1 MKKVLLLCAMTF
13 LIKAYGQNEFAA
25 TGFYSDFKKVYEDA
39 QIGFTTYKGV
49 KRTSEY
55 EELQTEYQVKLML
68 PLADSG
74 KIVFPNSGN
83 PYVVYYFEPS
93 KVRLKV
99 DQRALSLQEAVLA
112 VYGQPLYSRTE
123 TVLVKNRPL
132 SNTWL
137 FTSADE
143 ARHSAAI
150 FRLSIYF
157 DDGKYF
163 LSFEIRGKNP

>member
-1 MKKVLLLCAMTF
+1 VKKVLVFWAMTF

-25 TGFYSDFKKVYEDA
+25 TGFYNDFKNVYADA
-39 QIGFTTYKGV
+39 QAGFRTNKGA
-49 KRTSEY
+49 KRNSEY
-55 EELQTEYQVKLML
+55 AELQTEYQVKLML
-68 PLADSG
+68 SLADSG
-74 KIVFPNSGN
+74 KIVFPNAGN
-83 PYVVYYFEPS
+83 PYAIYYFEPS

-99 DQRALSLQEAVLA
+99 DQRALNLQEAVLA
-112 VYGQPLYSRTE
+112 VYEQPLYSRTE

-132 SNTWL
+132 SNTWI
-137 FTSADE
+137 FTTAE
-143 ARHSAAI
+143 ETRQSAAL